1 MVKGGTRMENKQPA
15 SVQFFVH
22 EAIMCRMER
31 TITRM
36 QILCGIMAAVTALTI
51 AAAALGWI

>member
-1 MVKGGTRMENKQPA
+1 MDDQQKPA

-51 AAAALGWI
+51 AAAALDWI